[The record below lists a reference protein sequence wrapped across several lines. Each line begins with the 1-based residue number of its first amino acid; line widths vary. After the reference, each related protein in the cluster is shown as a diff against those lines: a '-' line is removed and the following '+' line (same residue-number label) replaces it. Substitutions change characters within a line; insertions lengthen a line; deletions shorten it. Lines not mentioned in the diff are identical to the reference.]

1 MKSATSVEYVPI
13 RYVIRFIAYRMNWS
27 IVRVAE
33 WLLARDFEQYI
44 SAYREKEDSKYYE
57 INDINDIDDIATSY
71 LLKRTL
77 DMGHS
82 AICSEGEKED
92 NKNFYKAYYK
102 MKNINNHHILDELGL
117 DFNEIYDFNFYN
129 TDIKGF
135 VTAINKKLSDITD
148 VLIIPTPSVTPTKS
162 DPYEQYLVELNQLRI
177 NNIRN
182 NPNTD
187 SIEQQ
192 LIDALAKIDKLEQ
205 SQADGSF
212 SISNPA
218 AIHGK
223 SKINDQLVKAL
234 TVANAEIKH
243 QEQDIKKLNSR
254 LKEQAK
260 KLTEDKLLPYNS
272 QMGVARM
279 LHTILTIHKYDLS
292 ATKGKANSLI
302 ENASQSNG
310 TPVTRNFIA
319 QWIELANQAKSDSTK

>member
-1 MKSATSVEYVPI
+1 MPV

-33 WLLARDFEQYI
+33 WLLARDYEQYI
-44 SAYREKEDSKYYE
+44 SAYREGEDSKYYE

-117 DFNEIYDFNFYN
+117 DFNEIYDFSFYN
-129 TDIKGF
+129 TDTKGF

-182 NPNTD
+182 NPNTN

-192 LIDALAKIDKLEQ
+192 LVDAQNQIEHLEKQLARADKPADSATSSNIDMQNVKK
-205 SQADGSF
+205 
-212 SISNPA
+212 A
-218 AIHGK
+218 AIKQFNRSLATVLIELDYRNNLRKGDIAEYIVPYMK
-223 SKINDQLVKAL
+223 ELAFVLADEDKKKADNL
-234 TVANAEIKH
+234 TVSYDTLYNTHLKNL
-243 QEQDIKKLNSR
+243 DFKKGR
-254 LKEQAK
+254 
-260 KLTEDKLLPYNS
+260 
-272 QMGVARM
+272 
-279 LHTILTIHKYDLS
+279 
-292 ATKGKANSLI
+292 
-302 ENASQSNG
+302 QSNDDKNKVNIDLLFKKQL
-310 TPVTRNFIA
+310 PVT
-319 QWIELANQAKSDSTK
+319 E